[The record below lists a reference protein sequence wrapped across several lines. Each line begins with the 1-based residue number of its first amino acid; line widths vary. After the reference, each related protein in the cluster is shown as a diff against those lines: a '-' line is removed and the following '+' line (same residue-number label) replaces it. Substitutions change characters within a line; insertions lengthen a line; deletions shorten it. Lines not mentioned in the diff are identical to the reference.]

1 MHYKYNIMHYS
12 KHTVECSVCV
22 SAWPTV
28 CQSAGIS
35 EEKTLN
41 TCTLARGS
49 CWLFSCR
56 QLDSKETYL
65 ANIST
70 GCSSLPQGKSRTG
83 ASSRKFGKISFF
95 AIKLSTREQSATFHD
110 HRSNWEFFWRI
121 STCTLSWSTTLRSAP
136 ESCNSSTYNIVTACT
151 VILTSYTDH
160 GVCTHHT

>member
-1 MHYKYNIMHYS
+1 MHYS

-70 GCSSLPQGKSRTG
+70 GCSSPPQGESEEDWSIWSKR
-83 ASSRKFGKISFF
+83 RQDKFLCYQVVYK
-95 AIKLSTREQSATFHD
+95 R
-110 HRSNWEFFWRI
+110 
-121 STCTLSWSTTLRSAP
+121 TLSNFPWPHEQLRIYLEDLYIYIFNIAMGVAPRSWSKTSRSD
-136 ESCNSSTYNIVTACT
+136 
-151 VILTSYTDH
+151 YTRF
-160 GVCTHHT
+160 VLN